1 MYLLPPLLCCD
12 SISKQVT
19 IQNTSIRQKENSPR
33 TITTDYLLNGSLR
46 KRLNR
51 TASHHYGVA
60 LCVMAPRLYCVRPSA
75 TCHNARPLFC
85 SQPKSPMSLLK
96 CCEVEKLYH
105 GSERMVVIHEY
116 YNTLHLDEMLRASA
130 PNNKSQ
136 TENRCLA
143 PESSSHSIEPVSGQH
158 AYNKRTEKW
167 NKQTESSDY
176 FF

>member
-1 MYLLPPLLCCD
+1 MYLLLPLLCCD

-19 IQNTSIRQKENSPR
+19 IQNTSIRQKENSTR

-51 TASHHYGVA
+51 TASRHYGVA

-105 GSERMVVIHEY
+105 GSERTVVIHEY
-116 YNTLHLDEMLRASA
+116 YNTLHLDEALRVSA

-136 TENRCLA
+136 TENRCLT
-143 PESSSHSIEPVSGQH
+143 PESSSHSIEPVSGQ
-158 AYNKRTEKW
+158 
-167 NKQTESSDY
+167 
-176 FF
+176 